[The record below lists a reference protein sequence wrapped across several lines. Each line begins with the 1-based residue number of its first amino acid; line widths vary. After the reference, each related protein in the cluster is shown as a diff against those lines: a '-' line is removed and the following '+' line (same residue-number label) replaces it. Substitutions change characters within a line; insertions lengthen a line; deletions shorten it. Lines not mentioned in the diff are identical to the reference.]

1 MCSPVRSPRRAEPA
15 GLEVLELVA
24 AGLTN
29 EAIAQRLVLSVRTV
43 EHHLSSVYS
52 KLGVTGSVAR
62 AAAAVAFVEERRSG
76 TRPHPM
82 SGRMGCVPAP
92 MRTVAGRP

>member
-15 GLEVLELVA
+15 ELEVLELVA

-29 EAIAQRLVLSVRTV
+29 EAIAQRLVLSVRTLGY
-43 EHHLSSVYS
+43 LSSVYS

-62 AAAAVAFVEERRSG
+62 AAAAVAFVEEQRSG